1 MLLVVGI
8 SMMVIALLLGAMSG
22 LREQVRRLQDEN
34 RELTRA
40 LLGKKP

>member
-1 MLLVVGI
+1 MYLVVGI
-8 SMMVIALLLGAMSG
+8 GLIIVALLLGALDG
-22 LREQVRRLQDEN
+22 AREQIRRLEHEN